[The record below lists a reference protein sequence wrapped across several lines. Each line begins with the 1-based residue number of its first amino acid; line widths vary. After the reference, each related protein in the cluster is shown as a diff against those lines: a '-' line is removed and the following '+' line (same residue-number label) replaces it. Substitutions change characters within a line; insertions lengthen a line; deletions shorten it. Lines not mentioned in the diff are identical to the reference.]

1 MQRAKA
7 GQHGAFAI
15 EHLVARGV
23 PSVSVKEITDN
34 GHNQRPSL
42 SSIHAYLEKT
52 TGEGWR
58 PKTPLRQSLM
68 LVIADLN
75 QAP

>member
-1 MQRAKA
+1 M
-7 GQHGAFAI
+7 
-15 EHLVARGV
+15 
-23 PSVSVKEITDN
+23 PSVSVKEITDS

-42 SSIHAYLEKT
+42 SSIHAYLEKA

-75 QAP
+75 QAL